1 MRLLPPLL
9 LLLLVLEHVQPAT
22 AQPRLL
28 GCRDVAVDEL
38 LPRAAFSA
46 FGDSDNC
53 AARCGQQAAL
63 LAAVSASWCFCL
75 NQPAAAANLTS
86 RCDGPAPS
94 GREMLR
100 FFSLPGPDVGVAMP
114 PTDVIVGS
122 VRLTFVRCAA
132 GPVSTQPAMLDQC
145 VHNCASSHLSF
156 IALGLLSSGSDTFY
170 NCSCGSED
178 GFGATLPAARCSA
191 RCWRGQEEMDM
202 TCGGPGEAFSVY
214 QTQQDGPASTPA
226 ARVTTQRSTLGQ
238 HCGTPDRCSG
248 LGTLINDSCYV
259 SIPLSSIPGTNHDSY
274 PDAKSKCQA
283 RGTDW
288 RVWAV
293 DTEAEL
299 AAIYNN
305 FLPNCAQDALTV
317 VTSGL
322 AQADGSVR
330 WDGWDSAEPAGDW
343 LVKQVTGTSSA
354 GNVIIIEDILKPY
367 GSETLKYSPPNA
379 LPELAVFVVCEA
391 GLLQT
396 TTDSTPTSSQA
407 TTSRPT
413 STALSTTTAPS
424 TPTAST
430 LTTAS
435 GQTTSPTMPTTSP
448 TAPPTTPDSTTPSAQ
463 STMPS
468 SSSPTPPPSTTTA
481 TPDTPDN
488 TINDLIDKLNGT
500 AGEDISGQDVI
511 DTVDQLGSLLEQQRN
526 VTQGMDQGDRLV
538 SNTKF
543 TEDMVRLVDLTLGA
557 TNAWLSNMTE
567 TQRQDASKKLM
578 SSTENTGF
586 LLANSMAKTGSDDV
600 IEMTQPSLVMSAS
613 SVSRRHDGSFRFPR
627 SADVQSWIELP
638 AGYALLAP
646 GAGDRLPQVG
656 LLYRSAVLPFMLSPA
671 DNSLDD
677 SEKRLNSPVLG
688 FSLGSAG
695 RQVRFSEV
703 AGARLRLQYRRAAR
717 QPAGRPVWRTLY
729 PGERPAAVPGTAVC
743 AYWSEHDLEWRT
755 DGCQLMGSS
764 SSDHATCSCSHLT
777 NFAILMDYHEYVGT
791 PLSLS
796 VLTWLLGTLS
806 VICLI
811 LTWVVFTFTSPPPD
825 VPTAVRSLRCC
836 RTTITRHLCATY
848 AAGLVLLL
856 TVMDRHLVYLEPIA
870 CSLAGMAIHYCFLSV
885 FAWSMVEGV
894 HLYKVLRHVFEPK
907 SNSMTRYYMYGY
919 LGPALIVIVTNTVAL
934 GTDQYAYV
942 RDEFCWLKVPY
953 FIWFFN
959 GPLAV
964 VLIMNM
970 LVVVLAF
977 RSAASL
983 KVNQLRAKKERIKR

>member
-1 MRLLPPLL
+1 M
-9 LLLLVLEHVQPAT
+9 
-22 AQPRLL
+22 
-28 GCRDVAVDEL
+28 
-38 LPRAAFSA
+38 
-46 FGDSDNC
+46 
-53 AARCGQQAAL
+53 
-63 LAAVSASWCFCL
+63 LA
-75 NQPAAAANLTS
+75 
-86 RCDGPAPS
+86 G
-94 GREMLR
+94 
-100 FFSLPGPDVGVAMP
+100 
-114 PTDVIVGS
+114 I
-122 VRLTFVRCAA
+122 
-132 GPVSTQPAMLDQC
+132 
-145 VHNCASSHLSF
+145 
-156 IALGLLSSGSDTFY
+156 
-170 NCSCGSED
+170 
-178 GFGATLPAARCSA
+178 
-191 RCWRGQEEMDM
+191 
-202 TCGGPGEAFSVY
+202 
-214 QTQQDGPASTPA
+214 
-226 ARVTTQRSTLGQ
+226 
-238 HCGTPDRCSG
+238 
-248 LGTLINDSCYV
+248 
-259 SIPLSSIPGTNHDSY
+259 
-274 PDAKSKCQA
+274 
-283 RGTDW
+283 
-288 RVWAV
+288 
-293 DTEAEL
+293 
-299 AAIYNN
+299 
-305 FLPNCAQDALTV
+305 
-317 VTSGL
+317 
-322 AQADGSVR
+322 
-330 WDGWDSAEPAGDW
+330 
-343 LVKQVTGTSSA
+343 
-354 GNVIIIEDILKPY
+354 
-367 GSETLKYSPPNA
+367 
-379 LPELAVFVVCEA
+379 
-391 GLLQT
+391 
-396 TTDSTPTSSQA
+396 
-407 TTSRPT
+407 
-413 STALSTTTAPS
+413 
-424 TPTAST
+424 
-430 LTTAS
+430 
-435 GQTTSPTMPTTSP
+435 
-448 TAPPTTPDSTTPSAQ
+448 
-463 STMPS
+463 
-468 SSSPTPPPSTTTA
+468 
-481 TPDTPDN
+481 
-488 TINDLIDKLNGT
+488 
-500 AGEDISGQDVI
+500 
-511 DTVDQLGSLLEQQRN
+511 
-526 VTQGMDQGDRLV
+526 
-538 SNTKF
+538 
-543 TEDMVRLVDLTLGA
+543 
-557 TNAWLSNMTE
+557 
-567 TQRQDASKKLM
+567 
-578 SSTENTGF
+578 
-586 LLANSMAKTGSDDV
+586 
-600 IEMTQPSLVMSAS
+600 
-613 SVSRRHDGSFRFPR
+613 
-627 SADVQSWIELP
+627 
-638 AGYALLAP
+638 
-646 GAGDRLPQVG
+646 
-656 LLYRSAVLPFMLSPA
+656 
-671 DNSLDD
+671 LDD

-983 KVNQLRAKKERIKR
+983 KVNQLRAKKERIKRWLKGWFCLSCLLGVQWTVGYLLVDGSNVFDYVFTVLNCSQGILIFVFHCLLRSRTRQILLGRFNTAKSSTMMNSVYGQMVLAQQKSQQCRQTRQSLDTSITTLSSQPAGISSDSESSPASARSRSSDESGSRRRSRPTSGRHLSRQRQATDGQPTGTQRGRVNPAFEPEEPWTPLPDISEEAEQTSPRRGQLRTRLSERAGRLPAAWRPDGAEMYRSHSVGHLRHGRRVR